1 MTGCREVTL
10 LAPLRDGHVE
20 YAARLQ
26 PAGEVAS
33 SLPPHPSSWFITHA
47 LGGPANGTYTEV
59 SFVEVDLAPLV
70 ASPLYV
76 ESILDAVV
84 RHLATELYGRAWAFH
99 YRPEQYA
106 DSIARHGTI
115 RRERVLVEGIEV
127 Q

>member
-1 MTGCREVTL
+1 MSGPREVTL
-10 LAPLRDGHVE
+10 LAPLRDGYVE

-59 SFVEVDLAPLV
+59 MIEPDAGDAAPLPEHIV
-70 ASPLYV
+70 
-76 ESILDAVV
+76 DAVV